1 MTQYIEHGQRKARIR
16 TKLSR
21 INFPETCPVCSDK
34 AEDLVFVTV
43 IERHG
48 PESYESSLLIRGE
61 DRTSAALE
69 AAKGATTFAVPT
81 CMRHG
86 SRTVRGLRT
95 KMIAVVGFFI
105 FFYPILF
112 FLLQINVAL
121 IYSRS
126 LMEPVLGLVVFS
138 MALIIAVLYGVFPR
152 ALERALRFE
161 GISRAKDSVDVIMTN
176 SDYIQQFLEMNE
188 IFTENGKDK
197 DST

>member
-1 MTQYIEHGQRKARIR
+1 MTEHLRRGRKKFRIK
-16 TKLSR
+16 TELSR
-21 INFPETCPVCSDK
+21 ISFPETCPVCSDK

-61 DRTSAALE
+61 DKTSAALE

-81 CMRHG
+81 CIRHG
-86 SRTVRGLRT
+86 SKTVRGLRT

-138 MALIIAVLYGVFPR
+138 TALIIAVLYGVFPR

-161 GISRAKDSVDVIMTN
+161 CISRAKDSVDVIMTN
-176 SDYIQQFLEMNE
+176 SDYIEQFLEMNE
-188 IFTENGKDK
+188 IITENEKDK

>member
-21 INFPETCPVCSDK
+21 ISFPETCPVCSDK

>member
-1 MTQYIEHGQRKARIR
+1 MIQHLEHGRKKARIR
-16 TKLSR
+16 AKLSR
-21 INFPETCPVCSDK
+21 IIFPETCPVCSDE

-48 PESYESSLLIRGE
+48 PESHESSLLIRGE

-69 AAKGATTFAVPT
+69 AAKGAMTFAVPT

-86 SRTVRGLRT
+86 SKTVRGLRT
-95 KMIAVVGFFI
+95 KMIAVAGFFI

-126 LMEPVLGLVVFS
+126 LMEPLLGLVVFS
-138 MALIIAVLYGVFPR
+138 TALIIAVLYGIFPR

-161 GISRAKDSVDVIMTN
+161 CISRAKDSVDVIMSN
-176 SDYIQQFLEMNE
+176 IEYMEKFLAMNE
-188 IFTENGKDK
+188 IFTENEKDK
-197 DST
+197 DSF

>member
-1 MTQYIEHGQRKARIR
+1 MIKHLRHGRKRARIK

-21 INFPETCPVCSDK
+21 ITFPETCPVCSDE

-61 DRTSAALE
+61 DKTSAMLE

-81 CMRHG
+81 CIRHG
-86 SRTVRGLRT
+86 SKTVRGLRT

-112 FLLQINVAL
+112 FILQINAAL
-121 IYSRS
+121 IYSRP
-126 LMEPVLGLVVFS
+126 LIDPVIGLVVFS
-138 MALIIAVLYGVFPR
+138 TALIIAVLYGVYPR

-161 GISRAKDSVDVIMTN
+161 GISRAKDSVEVIMIN
-176 SDYIQQFLEMNE
+176 SEYMEQFVEMNE
-188 IFTENGKDK
+188 IFTENEKDK